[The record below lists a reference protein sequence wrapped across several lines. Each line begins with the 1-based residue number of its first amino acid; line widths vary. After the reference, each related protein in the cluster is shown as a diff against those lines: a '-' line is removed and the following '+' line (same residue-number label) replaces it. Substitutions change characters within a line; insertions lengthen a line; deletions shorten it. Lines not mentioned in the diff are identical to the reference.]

1 MSTVDGGVSTLEKES
16 NRLPSRRNGD
26 SAPAA
31 EPPEQ
36 SSGGSASWR
45 GFRSGLPQKWSY
57 SAPWRQEVQ
66 RRRITLLDELA
77 RLELQGAQQESRAY
91 LINDLL
97 ADANVASGE
106 KVTLRKWWWGT
117 EIERA
122 WSRLREVEE
131 RTVHLLPD
139 PELPACAANAARPGN
154 SYLDAND
161 PGLQHLQVLR
171 AQQDPPPSTDELR
184 SSIVAVLR
192 AAHDK
197 ADHVNRE
204 ARYLRNRL
212 LIASALS
219 VLFAVA
225 IVLAQSSLKGVSFLD
240 KADRWDGSGWSYLVV
255 VMLFG
260 GVGAMF
266 TAIPAISKIPSNF
279 GPFNL
284 PLQQGLLKIAFG
296 PLVAVVGIALLS
308 TGVSP
313 QIVPQTLPSLL
324 LMAALFGAGQ
334 HAVTRYVD
342 QRAEQILT
350 AGSPTKSRAGS
361 MRPPYN
367 GTAS

>member
-1 MSTVDGGVSTLEKES
+1 L
-16 NRLPSRRNGD
+16 RR
-26 SAPAA
+26 S
-31 EPPEQ
+31 
-36 SSGGSASWR
+36 
-45 GFRSGLPQKWSY
+45 WSY

-77 RLELQGAQQESRAY
+77 RLELQGAQQEARAY

-97 ADANVASGE
+97 EDADMASGE

-122 WSRLREVEE
+122 WARLHEVQE

-139 PELPACAANAARPGN
+139 PELSACAAHAARHGN
-154 SYLDAND
+154 SYLNAND
-161 PGLQHLQVLR
+161 PGLQHLQALR
-171 AQQDPPPSTDELR
+171 AQHDPPASADELR
-184 SSIVAVLR
+184 SSIVGVLR
-192 AAHDK
+192 EASDK
-197 ADHVNRE
+197 ADQADRE

-212 LIASALS
+212 LIASAFS

-225 IVLAQSSLKGVSFLD
+225 IVLAQLSRQGVSFVD
-240 KADRWDGSGWSYLVV
+240 NRWDGSGWSFLVV
-255 VMLFG
+255 VMVFG

-296 PLVAVVGIALLS
+296 PLSAVVGIALLN

-313 QIVPQTLPSLL
+313 QIVPKTLPSLL

-350 AGSPTKSRAGS
+350 AGAPAKSHPKKAHG
-361 MRPPYN
+361 
-367 GTAS
+367 

>member
-1 MSTVDGGVSTLEKES
+1 MSTTVDGDVSTLEKES
-16 NRLPSRRNGD
+16 DQPPSRRNGD
-26 SAPAA
+26 AAPAA

-36 SSGGSASWR
+36 SSGGSASLR
-45 GFRSGLPQKWSY
+45 GFRSGLPRSWSY

-77 RLELQGAQQESRAY
+77 RLELQGRQQEARAY

-97 ADANVASGE
+97 EDANVASGE
-106 KVTLRKWWWGT
+106 KVTLLKWWWGT

-122 WSRLREVEE
+122 WARLREVAE

-139 PELPACAANAARPGN
+139 PELPARAADAARHGD

-161 PGLQHLQVLR
+161 PGLQHLQALR
-171 AQQDPPPSTDELR
+171 AQQDPRASADELR
-184 SSIVAVLR
+184 SSIVGVLR

-197 ADHVNRE
+197 ADHANRE

-212 LIASALS
+212 LIASAFS

-225 IVLAQSSLKGVSFLD
+225 IVLAQSSLEGVSFVD

-255 VMLFG
+255 VMVFG
-260 GVGAMF
+260 GVGALF

-284 PLQQGLLKIAFG
+284 PLQQGLVKIAFG
-296 PLVAVVGIALLS
+296 PLVAVVGIALLN

-313 QIVPQTLPSLL
+313 HIVPKTLPSLL

-342 QRAEQILT
+342 WRAEQILT
-350 AGSPTKSRAGS
+350 AGAPAKSHPKKDDG
-361 MRPPYN
+361 
-367 GTAS
+367 

>member
-1 MSTVDGGVSTLEKES
+1 MAVSTVNGDVSTLEKES
-16 NRLPSRRNGD
+16 DQPPSRLYGN
-26 SAPAA
+26 SAPVA

-45 GFRSGLPQKWSY
+45 GFRSELPQSWSY

-77 RLELQGAQQESRAY
+77 RLELQGAQQEERAY

-97 ADANVASGE
+97 EDANMASRE
-106 KVTLRKWWWGT
+106 KVTPRKWWWGT

-122 WSRLREVEE
+122 WARLREVEE
-131 RTVHLLPD
+131 RTVHLLPE
-139 PELPACAANAARPGN
+139 PELPAWAADAVRHGN

-161 PGLQHLQVLR
+161 PRLRHLQAFS
-171 AQQDPPPSTDELR
+171 AQQDPPASTDELR
-184 SSIVAVLR
+184 SSIIRVLR

-197 ADHVNRE
+197 ADHANRE
-204 ARYLRNRL
+204 ARYLRDRL
-212 LIASALS
+212 LIASAFS

-225 IVLAQSSLKGVSFLD
+225 IVLAQRWLERVSFVDTAD
-240 KADRWDGSGWSYLVV
+240 KWDGSGWSYLVV
-255 VMLFG
+255 VMVFG

-296 PLVAVVGIALLS
+296 PLVAVVGIALLTTVS
-308 TGVSP
+308 T
-313 QIVPQTLPSLL
+313 QIVPKTLPSLL

-350 AGSPTKSRAGS
+350 AGAPAKSHPKKDDG
-361 MRPPYN
+361 
-367 GTAS
+367 

>member
-1 MSTVDGGVSTLEKES
+1 MAMPTVDWDVSTLRKEWDQP
-16 NRLPSRRNGD
+16 PSHRNGD

-45 GFRSGLPQKWSY
+45 GFRSGLRQSWPY

-66 RRRITLLDELA
+66 RRRIALLDELA
-77 RLELQGAQQESRAY
+77 RLELQGAQQEARAY

-97 ADANVASGE
+97 EDANVASGE

-122 WSRLREVEE
+122 WARLREVEE
-131 RTVHLLPD
+131 RTVHLLPN
-139 PELPACAANAARPGN
+139 PELPACAANAARHGT
-154 SYLDAND
+154 SYLRAND
-161 PGLQHLQVLR
+161 LGLQHLQALR
-171 AQQDPPPSTDELR
+171 AQQDPPASADELR
-184 SSIVAVLR
+184 SSIVGVLR
-192 AAHDK
+192 EASDK
-197 ADHVNRE
+197 ADQANRE

-212 LIASALS
+212 LIASAFS

-225 IVLAQSSLKGVSFLD
+225 IVLAQSSLEGVSFVD
-240 KADRWDGSGWSYLVV
+240 KADKWDGSGWSYLVV
-255 VMLFG
+255 VMVFG

-296 PLVAVVGIALLS
+296 PLVAVVGIALLN

-313 QIVPQTLPSLL
+313 QTMPKTLPSLL

-334 HAVTRYVD
+334 HAVTKYVD
-342 QRAEQILT
+342 QRAEQILA
-350 AGSPTKSRAGS
+350 AGAPAKSHPTKDDG
-361 MRPPYN
+361 
-367 GTAS
+367 